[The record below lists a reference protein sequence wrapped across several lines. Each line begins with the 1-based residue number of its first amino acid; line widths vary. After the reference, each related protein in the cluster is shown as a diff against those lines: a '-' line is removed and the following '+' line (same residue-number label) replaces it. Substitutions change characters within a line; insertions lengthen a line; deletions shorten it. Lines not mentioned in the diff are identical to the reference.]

1 MIDRIMRIT
10 PVPECVAVL
19 EEALRESRPDGTLAA
34 ARLAVETL
42 IARGLAPL
50 SLLDERPVAGPSAER
65 DGVPGDLVEMRAAQ
79 ALLVALRN
87 PQALLTAEA
96 LLREGL
102 AGTPG
107 IYAGLRTWSTLCHD
121 EGSSDRGRYLPDR
134 RRSVGFDY
142 VRVELK
148 LASWWIN
155 STRDTERK
163 FHEPGPMIFSCADQI
178 AGGPPWV
185 RALYETGFGLWC
197 WRNDL
202 GAPEWVLVVRD
213 GEGFPWPEFE
223 SMQARSP

>member
-1 MIDRIMRIT
+1 MIDRIMRIA
-10 PVPECVAVL
+10 PVPECVA
-19 EEALRESRPDGTLAA
+19 ALREIQIDDEMRVATWAER
-34 ARLAVETL
+34 ARAAVEMFV
-42 IARGLAPL
+42 ARGLAPL
-50 SLLDERPVAGPSAER
+50 SLLEPHLRTPPLVSR
-65 DGVPGDLVEMRAAQ
+65 DDVPQ

-87 PQALLTAEA
+87 PQALITAEA

-107 IYAGLRTWSTLCHD
+107 IYAGLRTWLTLCLD

-163 FHEPGPMIFSCADQI
+163 YHEPGPMIFSCADQI

-223 SMQARSP
+223 NMQARR